1 MSLELSHRLKME
13 AMMYYENIVLEQPK
27 QLQVGG
33 KVKYCSC
40 STPRFKNAQ
49 YDKSRQKAPKKQ
61 RII

>member
-1 MSLELSHRLKME
+1 ME
-13 AMMYYENIVLEQPK
+13 AMMYYDNIVLEQPK

-49 YDKSRQKAPKKQ
+49 NDKSRQKAPKKQ